1 MIGSMRLLALV
12 AIFLFATSFS
22 AIAEDKK
29 KNPHTDL
36 IDKPAPEIAG
46 DFAIHGKAL
55 RLADLKGRVVL
66 LDFWA
71 VWSPPCRDFL
81 PRLRKLNKDYQDKGL
96 EIVGLTSYYGNY
108 GFDKE
113 ALRVKEREEKLTIE
127 EEQSMLKDFAAS
139 YKLNYHLQTVPPKE
153 LRALYE
159 DYKVTRIP
167 QLVLIDRKGIVRMVE
182 VGFGEK
188 KADEIEEKIKQ
199 MLGEK

>member
-1 MIGSMRLLALV
+1 MAGSLRLLALLALIV
-12 AIFLFATSFS
+12 SSTSFS
-22 AIAEDKK
+22 VVAEDNK
-29 KNPHTDL
+29 KNPHADL
-36 IDKPAPEIAG
+36 IGKAAPEIAG
-46 DFAIHGKAL
+46 DFALNGKAL

-96 EIVGLTSYYGNY
+96 EIVGITSYYGNY

-113 ALRVKEREEKLTIE
+113 ALRVKDMEQKLTVE

-139 YKLNYHLQTVPPKE
+139 YKLNYHLQAVPPNE

-159 DYKVTRIP
+159 DYKVTRLP
-167 QLVLIDRKGIVRMVE
+167 QLVVIDRKGIVRMVE

-188 KADEIEEKIKQ
+188 KADEIEATIKH